1 MNMGSLIQLMAL
13 PAACMLFAW
22 MGRGSVDA
30 IVSLLRNLVAMIAVG
45 ESARARV
52 VRGVAAPAKAVKAA
66 RAAAPPAAGRRS
78 PPKMDRLALSRTGIV
93 DPSLR
98 MRRLRPRLALS
109 RTGIVDPSLRMRRLR
124 PRLAAASAGI

>member
-1 MNMGSLIQLMAL
+1 MNMGSLMQLMAL

-30 IVSLLRNLVAMIAVG
+30 IASLLRNLVAMIAFG
-45 ESARARV
+45 DSARARV

-66 RAAAPPAAGRRS
+66 RAAAAPAAARRS
-78 PPKMDRLALSRTGIV
+78 PPKMDRMALPRTGIA

-98 MRRLRPRLALS
+98 MRRLRPRF
-109 RTGIVDPSLRMRRLR
+109 
-124 PRLAAASAGI
+124 AAASAGI